1 MPMWIGSMKQRTFWY
16 GLGEWLEEV
25 DVARTY
31 MSVMDGSKDVRM
43 TPVHNHGGHIP
54 QNAPLT
60 AAA

>member
-1 MPMWIGSMKQRTFWY
+1 MWIGSMKQRTFWY

-25 DVARTY
+25 DAARTY

-43 TPVHNHGGHIP
+43 TPVVHGHTP
-54 QNAPLT
+54 QNAPIT

>member
-1 MPMWIGSMKQRTFWY
+1 MKQRTFWY

-25 DVARTY
+25 DAARTY

-43 TPVHNHGGHIP
+43 TPVVHGHTP
-54 QNAPLT
+54 QNAPIT